1 MAEKSQDVLQDVFRK
16 WKKRALTEWLCDN
29 LSYVSGTPI
38 SLPPGV
44 HGGAG
49 CLLWFSIP
57 LCGAVS
63 MENAI
68 VSNHIAF
75 SQKVKCR
82 ENS

>member
-1 MAEKSQDVLQDVFRK
+1 ME
-16 WKKRALTEWLCDN
+16 KRALTEWLCDSLN
-29 LSYVSGTPI
+29 YVSGTPF

-49 CLLWFSIP
+49 CLLWVSIP
-57 LCGAVS
+57 LYGAVS

-68 VSNHIAF
+68 VSHPIAF
-75 SQKVKCR
+75 LQKVKCR

>member
-1 MAEKSQDVLQDVFRK
+1 MAVWQLK
-16 WKKRALTEWLCDN
+16 LCVWH
-29 LSYVSGTPI
+29 S

-49 CLLWFSIP
+49 CLLWVSIP
-57 LCGAVS
+57 LCGAAS